1 MDRDDPAHAASP
13 FFSQHAHAYA
23 TSPTHAAGPDL
34 ALLVEWVAPAD
45 GKRALDVGTGTGH
58 TAVALA
64 RRGARTTGVDPT
76 PAMLAEAEALA
87 AAQGVGDLT
96 DFVLGVAEAL
106 PFGDASVDIVTCR
119 RAAHHFRDIRTA
131 VAEMARVLRPGG
143 RLGISDLSPR
153 AEVGAEADRFE
164 QLRDPTHVHML
175 SEEEWRRVL
184 EAAGLR
190 LVRLETTD
198 ALVSFGEWLRPVAP
212 DGPEGRAILEAM
224 AALGPETLQTLAGG
238 ADTWRKRRV
247 LLLAQR

>member
-1 MDRDDPAHAASP
+1 MARDDDAASP

-45 GKRALDVGTGTGH
+45 GQRALDVGTGTGH

-64 RRGARTTGVDPT
+64 RRGARTTGIDPT
-76 PAMLAEAEALA
+76 PAMLTEAKALA
-87 AAQGVGDLT
+87 AAQGVADLT

-106 PFGDASVDIVTCR
+106 PFGDGSADIVTCR

-175 SEEEWRRVL
+175 SEEEWRALL

-190 LVRLETTD
+190 LVRVEATD

-212 DGPEGRAILEAM
+212 DGPEGRVIREAL
-224 AALGPETLQTLAGG
+224 AALAPGTLQALAGG
-238 ADTWRKRRV
+238 TGTWRKRHAV
-247 LLLAQR
+247 LLAHR